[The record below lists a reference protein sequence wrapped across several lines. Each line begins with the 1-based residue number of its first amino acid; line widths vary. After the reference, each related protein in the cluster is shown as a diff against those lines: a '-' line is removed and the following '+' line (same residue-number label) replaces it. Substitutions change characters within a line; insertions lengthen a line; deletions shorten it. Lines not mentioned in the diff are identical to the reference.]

1 MKELVFFWGSWCE
14 YCKAMDPIVD
24 EFEKEN
30 PDVKVTR
37 IDVES
42 NDPAIKHYFNIYRI
56 TSVPLFIGMV
66 DSKVIDGHQGTASK
80 FMLKS
85 LLG

>member
-1 MKELVFFWGSWCE
+1 MN
-14 YCKAMDPIVD
+14 PIVD

-30 PDVKVTR
+30 PDIKVVR

-42 NDPAIKHYFNIYRI
+42 NDPTVRHYFSLYNI
-56 TSVPLFIGMV
+56 TSVPLFLGLV

>member
-1 MKELVFFWGSWCE
+1 MNPV
-14 YCKAMDPIVD
+14 VD

-30 PDVKVTR
+30 PDIKVVR

-42 NDPAIKHYFNIYRI
+42 NDPAMKHYFKLYDIKA
-56 TSVPLFIGMV
+56 VPLFLGLV

-80 FMLKS
+80 FMLQS